1 MAKEGIKFVV
11 TALAGAILLLL
22 LRMPIFSPV
31 FAALLFILAGYF
43 AFFFRDPVRQVTAAQ
58 DEIVSPVD
66 GRILDIDR
74 ADGRQRLI
82 VFLSIF
88 DVHIVRLP
96 LAGVLNRLD
105 YFKGQFLPAYREK
118 ASELNERVT
127 LEVNHPRS
135 PYTLR
140 LIAGIAARRIK
151 MWVNEGAELQTGQKI
166 GIMMFGSRAEII
178 LPPGI
183 QFQVKKNEKL
193 TGGVTLIA
201 TLPKSR

>member
-43 AFFFRDPVRQVTAAQ
+43 AFFFRDPVRQVTAAL

-96 LAGVLNRLD
+96 LAGVLTRLD